1 MKKVK
6 VGNRIKVKL
15 EATTTYHIISDE
27 VGVHKD
33 QVIKMEGFEIEG
45 RCIGKRK
52 NKDGSKEYMV
62 AFSMPEIELV
72 GTPAYKNAVTE
83 MNRSCRIF
91 NRRGIS
97 EIRAMTLSDIKAY
110 TKAKKHHRLLPKAQE
125 NEAFWLG
132 TTTEVNGCK
141 AIYYWKNNRGAC
153 VWKLTDKKDKPTTSK
168 KLRFLLVTFVEKKY
182 LAKI

>member
-6 VGNRIKVKL
+6 VGNRVKVKL
-15 EATTTYHIISDE
+15 EATTTYHIICDE
-27 VGVHKD
+27 VGVHKS
-33 QVIKMEGFEIEG
+33 QEIKMEGSEVEG

-52 NKDGSKEYMV
+52 NKDGSREYMV
-62 AFSMPEIELV
+62 AFPMPEIELV
-72 GTPAYKNAVTE
+72 GLSAYKNAVTE

-91 NRRGIS
+91 KRLGIS
-97 EIRAMTLSDIKAY
+97 EIRAMRLNDVKAY

-132 TTTEVNGCK
+132 TTTIVNGCK

-153 VWKLTDKKDKPTTSK
+153 VWKLTDDKDKHTRAK
-168 KLRFLLVTFVEKKY
+168 KLRFLLVAFVEKKY
-182 LAKI
+182 ISKI